1 LFSNSARSPEE
12 AMFHIIHEAKRTV
25 PSVLY
30 IPHIMRLWK
39 KVLSFAQREAF
50 LAMMSEIQ
58 PKAPLIV
65 IAFTEDKQDEFDDEI
80 DTKNGDILAQMF
92 DPETEVIEV
101 ENANDQQRREY
112 FKPIFDASTQPPEED
127 VRDEEPVEILTVL
140 PIPESRELTEKE
152 EKRLRRKEDG
162 LLRELRIF
170 LRDTWLKINR
180 EQKFF
185 MFRTPVDTEEI
196 YDYLEYVEKP
206 MDFDLM
212 LTKLDN
218 AEYRCAQDFLDDI
231 DLIANNALKYN
242 SDLQYETNKVIC
254 HRARALQDFA
264 YALLKAEMDTD
275 FEDNCKE
282 IISRRKKL
290 TEKLNK
296 PTTLQGF
303 DPKTKSV
310 VPLAST
316 ANAVPGSKPSDS
328 SADPTTSK
336 QPPKKKKRKSRW
348 SSGLPDKKRSK
359 RVPKRDENVEVDEN
373 PSVETS
379 MEKSKDDSKLDQ
391 DDTFENEESD
401 SDEEVT
407 LNESKEMKI
416 DFKKLKAIED
426 DLVKRTEDFHIEN
439 LERIFTK
446 LMECVSH
453 YRNVYDRS
461 QLPQDLTDKMKTLKL
476 LPLKKKS

>member
-1 LFSNSARSPEE
+1 MTQKRYAVLLF
-12 AMFHIIHEAKRTV
+12 K
-25 PSVLY
+25 L
-30 IPHIMRLWK
+30 
-39 KVLSFAQREAF
+39 
-50 LAMMSEIQ
+50 
-58 PKAPLIV
+58 
-65 IAFTEDKQDEFDDEI
+65 
-80 DTKNGDILAQMF
+80 
-92 DPETEVIEV
+92 
-101 ENANDQQRREY
+101 QQ
-112 FKPIFDASTQPPEED
+112 I
-127 VRDEEPVEILTVL
+127 
-140 PIPESRELTEKE
+140 
-152 EKRLRRKEDG
+152 
-162 LLRELRIF
+162 RIF
-170 LRDTWLKINR
+170 LFPF
-180 EQKFF
+180 Q
-185 MFRTPVDTEEI
+185 I

-296 PTTLQGF
+296 PTKLQGF
-303 DPKTKSV
+303 DPKTKAV

-316 ANAVPGSKPSDS
+316 SS
-328 SADPTTSK
+328 SAAVVPANKLSEGVDQTKAVTAK
-336 QPPKKKKRKSRW
+336 QTPKKKKRKSRW

-359 RVPKRDENVEVDEN
+359 RVPKRDDHENVDQNQLDNDV
-373 PSVETS
+373 PASVETS

-391 DDTFENEESD
+391 DHTFENEESD

-407 LNESKEMKI
+407 LNESKEMK
-416 DFKKLKAIED
+416 
-426 DLVKRTEDFHIEN
+426 
-439 LERIFTK
+439 
-446 LMECVSH
+446 VS
-453 YRNVYDRS
+453 
-461 QLPQDLTDKMKTLKL
+461 L
-476 LPLKKKS
+476 

>member
-1 LFSNSARSPEE
+1 
-12 AMFHIIHEAKRTV
+12 
-25 PSVLY
+25 
-30 IPHIMRLWK
+30 
-39 KVLSFAQREAF
+39 
-50 LAMMSEIQ
+50 
-58 PKAPLIV
+58 
-65 IAFTEDKQDEFDDEI
+65 
-80 DTKNGDILAQMF
+80 
-92 DPETEVIEV
+92 
-101 ENANDQQRREY
+101 
-112 FKPIFDASTQPPEED
+112 
-127 VRDEEPVEILTVL
+127 
-140 PIPESRELTEKE
+140 
-152 EKRLRRKEDG
+152 
-162 LLRELRIF
+162 
-170 LRDTWLKINR
+170 
-180 EQKFF
+180 
-185 MFRTPVDTEEI
+185 
-196 YDYLEYVEKP
+196 
-206 MDFDLM
+206 M

-316 ANAVPGSKPSDS
+316 AGSKPSDS

-407 LNESKEMKI
+407 LNESKEMKVS
-416 DFKKLKAIED
+416 
-426 DLVKRTEDFHIEN
+426 LVNLTMFH
-439 LERIFTK
+439 L
-446 LMECVSH
+446 S
-453 YRNVYDRS
+453 S
-461 QLPQDLTDKMKTLKL
+461 
-476 LPLKKKS
+476 